1 MSIGTAT
8 YRDTNPMNRYTRIL
22 LAIMVLGIFAYAAS
36 LLTGNEHVWRGLR
49 QSWMRGAQNA
59 QVDDLK
65 FQQTVTVAANNP
77 QPWPKHSRYG
87 DVALTAEQV
96 DSTQALRTVSIA
108 LIHRDSLLFEW
119 ANPDI
124 DDAGQMECNSFSAA
138 KTLTALAIGA
148 AEDRGLLST
157 EDRVAKHLPRF
168 DGGMN
173 GKLTIEEVLQMRTSI
188 PFGEDYKDPFG
199 FMAKCYYGRD
209 VRSLLPQYEVEGKP
223 GFPWKYQGGNTLLLG
238 EILNK
243 VTGMS
248 IAEWFSETIWTPS
261 GATKDAKWGVDE
273 KNFERNF
280 AAFYTTSVEFAKL
293 GNMALNRGRVGD
305 VQVLSESFIHRL
317 QTPVGPLEDG
327 ADILHY
333 GYQTWLGNHREHS
346 FFVFIGLHGQY
357 IICVPDLDLVYVRTG
372 FTRTKEK
379 LREIDVDVYKS
390 IDISMAM
397 TGQI

>member
-1 MSIGTAT
+1 
-8 YRDTNPMNRYTRIL
+8 MNRYTRIL

-119 ANPDI
+119 ANPEI

-168 DGGMN
+168 AGGMN

-209 VRSLLPQYEVEGKP
+209 VRSLLPQYEV
-223 GFPWKYQGGNTLLLG
+223 
-238 EILNK
+238 
-243 VTGMS
+243 
-248 IAEWFSETIWTPS
+248 
-261 GATKDAKWGVDE
+261 
-273 KNFERNF
+273 
-280 AAFYTTSVEFAKL
+280 
-293 GNMALNRGRVGD
+293 
-305 VQVLSESFIHRL
+305 
-317 QTPVGPLEDG
+317 
-327 ADILHY
+327 
-333 GYQTWLGNHREHS
+333 
-346 FFVFIGLHGQY
+346 
-357 IICVPDLDLVYVRTG
+357 
-372 FTRTKEK
+372 
-379 LREIDVDVYKS
+379 
-390 IDISMAM
+390 
-397 TGQI
+397 